1 MKNYRDLYKLTK
13 TTNIFKL
20 FYFTNI
26 LYIKIYYMKII
37 N

>member
-1 MKNYRDLYKLTK
+1 MKNYWDLYKLTK

-26 LYIKIYYMKII
+26 LLYENY
-37 N
+37 